1 VDAPRPEPPARGTL
15 WAVASGSFG
24 TALAQS
30 SVVAA
35 GPALA
40 ARFGVGP
47 SSSGWIAA
55 AYSVTA
61 AAFVLAGGRA
71 GDAVGLGTTY
81 RAGLG
86 LFALGAA
93 LGAVSPTLC
102 LVVAA
107 RALQGTGAA
116 LLMGTSPALVIAGL
130 PPERRGRATGV
141 QLALT
146 YAGLAAGPFVG
157 TLLARASVPALLA
170 LPLAPLVLPCVTLGT
185 RGPDAVPSAQRP
197 SARATAL
204 TAGAVAAFVL
214 AARFAAQRAWIA
226 AGLGALVSAGAA
238 LALRSR
244 ARELLPS
251 LSRDVVRG
259 TVGVLLVHLA
269 TAAVSASLPFAL
281 QDRKATEVAAILSVQ
296 PLAMAIAAL
305 AAGPIVDRIGA
316 RPLLRAGAGLG
327 ALAALGLGAA
337 RGPWMPVALAALGA
351 GAGAFVPANQVS
363 VLAATATPERGR
375 AGGLLATARNA
386 GLASGVLVGTL
397 AAERSALS
405 AVTLTGAAA
414 LVLAALTASRRSPA
428 SAR

>member
-35 GPALA
+35 GPVLA

-55 AYSVTA
+55 AYSVTV

-71 GDAVGLGTTY
+71 GDAMGLRATY
-81 RAGLG
+81 RAGLA

-93 LGAVSPTLC
+93 LGAASPTLC

-170 LPLAPLVLPCVTLGT
+170 LPLAPLVLPGVTLGA
-185 RGPDAVPSAQRP
+185 RGPDAAPSTRRP
-197 SARATAL
+197 STRAMAL
-204 TAGAVAAFVL
+204 TASAVAALVL

-238 LALRSR
+238 VALRSR

-251 LSRDVVRG
+251 LSQDVVRG

-281 QDRKATEVAAILSVQ
+281 RDRKATEVAAILSVQ

-305 AAGPIVDRIGA
+305 AAGPLVDRIGA
-316 RPLLRAGAGLG
+316 RPLLRAGAGSARSPRSASAPREVRGSPWPWRHSAREPGPSSLRIRCPCSPRPRRRSGG
-327 ALAALGLGAA
+327 AQEACS
-337 RGPWMPVALAALGA
+337 RRR
-351 GAGAFVPANQVS
+351 
-363 VLAATATPERGR
+363 ATPGSRAACSWARSRRRG
-375 AGGLLATARNA
+375 ARSPR
-386 GLASGVLVGTL
+386 L
-397 AAERSALS
+397 
-405 AVTLTGAAA
+405 
-414 LVLAALTASRRSPA
+414 RSPA
-428 SAR
+428 PPRSPSRR